1 MFVHILCMREFHLKA
16 CFCTILDTIAIKIY
30 LLPGNKTA
38 DSEIYCPSFVSSSI
52 PALKLLGEEIRTSS
66 AIVLASFI
74 KSTGFFSYSFQSN
87 PIISADRLFL
97 SEGTIIQATTLILK
111 DFAISTISPKSER
124 DAINCVT
131 QECGFAS
138 IFFSSNDL
146 L

>member
-1 MFVHILCMREFHLKA
+1 MFVRILYMREIHLKA
-16 CFCTILDTIAIKIY
+16 YLCIILDTMPLKYIY
-30 LLPGNKTA
+30 TVRQKMVH
-38 DSEIYCPSFVSSSI
+38 SWIYCPSFVSSSI

-87 PIISADRLFL
+87 PIISADRRFL
-97 SEGTIIQATTLILK
+97 SEGTIIHATTLILK

-138 IFFSSNDL
+138 IFFWSNDPL
-146 L
+146 